1 LCFGVLVWSLM
12 FSLLILYFFFIL
24 ILIPLF
30 VEVKKLRNKKK
41 FEDSLIKQTVIINKN
56 LPYNFKFKK
65 FLV

>member
-30 VEVKKLRNKKK
+30 VEVKKLRNKKT

>member
-1 LCFGVLVWSLM
+1 MCFGVLVWSLM
-12 FSLLILYFFFIL
+12 FSLLILYFFFLL

-30 VEVKKLRNKKK
+30 VEVKKLRNKKI

>member
-1 LCFGVLVWSLM
+1 MCFGVLVWSLM

-30 VEVKKLRNKKK
+30 VEVKKLRNKKT

>member
-1 LCFGVLVWSLM
+1 MCFGVLVWSLM

-30 VEVKKLRNKKK
+30 IKIKKLRNKKT

>member
-1 LCFGVLVWSLM
+1 MCFGVLVWSLM
-12 FSLLILYFFFIL
+12 FSLLILYFFFLL

-30 VEVKKLRNKKK
+30 VEVKKLRNKKI
-41 FEDSLIKQTVIINKN
+41 FEDSLIKQTVIINKK

>member
-1 LCFGVLVWSLM
+1 MCFGVLVWSLM

-30 VEVKKLRNKKK
+30 VEVKKLRHKKT

>member
-1 LCFGVLVWSLM
+1 M

-30 VEVKKLRNKKK
+30 VEVKKLRNKKT

>member
-1 LCFGVLVWSLM
+1 MCFGVLVWSLM

-24 ILIPLF
+24 TLIPLF
-30 VEVKKLRNKKK
+30 VEVKKLRNKKT